1 MTDFKKNPIS
11 FVILSTFSLILL
23 LGALSGDFKTL
34 NLFFINLVFISLVFN
49 NKKVTLYTGLC
60 IGLVFGLL
68 PIVFEEKNLINNDQ
82 LIYWGTL
89 FLIFISTIVSL
100 FILDLNYSIKQS
112 LKHFFLLYE
121 YSTEGI
127 IITDERGLI
136 IMANPTAC
144 SMFGYNENELK
155 NQPVEILIPISEK
168 NMHPKMRMDFMKSPS
183 NRQMGA
189 GRDLA
194 GIKKDSTV
202 FPVEISLSTYTDQNK
217 TFVIAFIIDIT
228 VRKNSEKI
236 IIQKNET
243 LEQMAAE
250 LAKLNEELEG
260 KVIERTNNLQQVM
273 DNLEKSQLEL
283 KEALV
288 KEKEMSEMKS
298 SFVSMASHE
307 FRTPLSTI
315 LSSANIMQ
323 RYELGEEQAKR
334 NIHIKKIKESVRYL
348 NEILEDFLSFGKLE
362 ESKISVQLS
371 EESIHEIINH
381 AIDEV
386 EILKK
391 PGQNIE
397 YLFEGNEVIETDKN
411 LLKNI
416 CINLLTNAIKF
427 SPADAK
433 VIIKCNNQ
441 PEMLKIEIKDFGI
454 GIPDEDKEN
463 LFTTFFRSKNAV
475 NIQGTGLGLHIVK
488 RHLDL
493 LKGEINIESKLNEGT
508 LVTFIIQ
515 KQKNEQ

>member
-1 MTDFKKNPIS
+1 M
-11 FVILSTFSLILL
+11 
-23 LGALSGDFKTL
+23 
-34 NLFFINLVFISLVFN
+34 
-49 NKKVTLYTGLC
+49 
-60 IGLVFGLL
+60 
-68 PIVFEEKNLINNDQ
+68 
-82 LIYWGTL
+82 IYWGTL

-100 FILDLNYSIKQS
+100 FILDLNYNIKQS

-127 IITDERGLI
+127 LITDDRGRI
-136 IMANPTAC
+136 IMANPKAC
-144 SMFGYNENELK
+144 VLFGYTETELK
-155 NQPVEILIPISEK
+155 NKPVEILIPASQK
-168 NMHPKMRMDFMKSPS
+168 NMHPKMRMDFLKSPS

-189 GRDLA
+189 GRDLM
-194 GIKKDSTV
+194 GVKKDSSV
-202 FPVEISLSTYTDQNK
+202 FPVEISLSTYHDQNK

-236 IIQKNET
+236 IIQKNES
-243 LEQMAAE
+243 LEQMTDQ
-250 LAKLNEELEG
+250 LARLNEELEE
-260 KVIERTNNLQQVM
+260 KVNERTNNLKQVM
-273 DNLEKSQLEL
+273 QNLEKSQLEL
-283 KEALV
+283 KDALE
-288 KEKEMSEMKS
+288 KEKEMSEIKS

-315 LSSANIMQ
+315 LSSANILQ
-323 RYELGEEQAKR
+323 RYILSDEQSKR
-334 NIHIKKIKESVRYL
+334 DIHIKKIKESVRYL

-362 ESKISVQLS
+362 ENKINVQLN
-371 EESIHEIINH
+371 EESITEIVNH

-391 PGQNIE
+391 PEQNIE
-397 YLFEGNEVIETDKN
+397 FTFKGSHTIETDKN

-427 SPADAK
+427 SYPDG
-433 VIIKCNNQ
+433 
-441 PEMLKIEIKDFGI
+441 KIEINCENTPDMLTITIKDNGI

-493 LKGEINIESKLNEGT
+493 LKGKIKIESKLNEGT
-508 LVTFIIQ
+508 RVIFSIP
-515 KQKNEQ
+515 KN

>member
-1 MTDFKKNPIS
+1 MADFKKNPVS

-34 NLFFINLVFISLVFN
+34 NLVFINLIFISLVFN
-49 NKKVTLYTGLC
+49 NKKVTLYSGLGV
-60 IGLVFGLL
+60 GLLFGLL
-68 PIVFEEKNLINNDQ
+68 PIIFKDQNLVNEDRM
-82 LIYWGTL
+82 IYWGTL

-100 FILDLNYSIKQS
+100 FILDLNYNIKQS

-127 IITDERGLI
+127 LITDDRGRI
-136 IMANPTAC
+136 IMANPKAC
-144 SMFGYNENELK
+144 TMFGYYEAELK
-155 NQPVEILIPISEK
+155 NKPVEILIPSNNK

-183 NRQMGA
+183 NRQMGD
-189 GRDLA
+189 GRDLQ
-194 GIKKDSTV
+194 GIRKDNTI

-236 IIQKNET
+236 IIQKNES
-243 LEQMAAE
+243 LELMTNQ
-250 LAKLNEELEG
+250 LAKLNEELEE
-260 KVIERTNNLQQVM
+260 KVNERTNNLQKVM
-273 DNLEKSQLEL
+273 INLEKSQHEL
-283 KEALV
+283 KDALE
-288 KEKEMSEMKS
+288 KEKEMSDIKS

-315 LSSANIMQ
+315 LSSANILQ
-323 RYELGEEQAKR
+323 RYNLTEEQNKR
-334 NIHIKKIKESVRYL
+334 DTHIKKIKESVRYL

-362 ESKISVQLS
+362 ENKINVQLN
-371 EESIHEIINH
+371 EESITELVNN

-391 PGQNIE
+391 PEQSIE
-397 YLFEGNEVIETDKN
+397 FNFSGGHTIETDKN

-427 SPADAK
+427 SYPDGK
-433 VIIKCNNQ
+433 IVIKCENK
-441 PEMLKIEIKDFGI
+441 PDMLTIAIKDNGI
-454 GIPDEDKEN
+454 GIPEEDREH

-493 LKGEINIESKLNEGT
+493 LKGEIKIESKLNEGT
-508 LVTFIIQ
+508 EVIFTIPKKLE
-515 KQKNEQ
+515 K

>member
-1 MTDFKKNPIS
+1 MADFKKNSVS

-34 NLFFINLVFISLVFN
+34 NLVFINLIFISLVFN
-49 NKKVTLYTGLC
+49 NKKITLYSG
-60 IGLVFGLL
+60 IGVSLLFSLLPLVFKD
-68 PIVFEEKNLINNDQ
+68 KNLINNDQ

-100 FILDLNYSIKQS
+100 FILDLNYNIKQS

-127 IITDERGLI
+127 IISDERGRI

-144 SMFGYNENELK
+144 GMFGYNENELK
-155 NQPVEILIPISEK
+155 NQPVEILIPSNHK
-168 NMHPKMRMDFMKSPS
+168 NLHPKMRMDYVKKPS

-189 GRDLA
+189 GRDLS
-194 GIKKDSTV
+194 GIKKNSSI

-217 TFVIAFIIDIT
+217 TFVIAFIVDIT

-236 IIQKNET
+236 IIQKNES

-250 LAKLNEELEG
+250 LAKLNEELEV
-260 KVIERTNNLQQVM
+260 KVNERTNNLQQVM
-273 DNLEKSQLEL
+273 KTLEKSELEL
-283 KEALV
+283 KDALA
-288 KEKEMSEMKS
+288 KEKEMSEIKS

-323 RYELGEEQAKR
+323 RYEYTDEQDKR

-362 ESKISVQLS
+362 QSKINVQYS
-371 EESIHEIINH
+371 DESLNEIINS
-381 AIDEV
+381 AIDEL

-391 PGQNIE
+391 PAQHIE
-397 YLFEGNEVIETDKN
+397 FYFEGSDRIETDKN

-427 SPADAK
+427 SMPDGK
-433 VIIKCNNQ
+433 IIINCINRPQ
-441 PEMLKIEIKDFGI
+441 MLKIEIKDFGI
-454 GIPDEDKEN
+454 GIPEEDKTH

-488 RHLDL
+488 RHLNL
-493 LKGEINIESKLNEGT
+493 LNGEIYIDSKLNEGT
-508 LVTFIIQ
+508 IVTFIIP
-515 KQKNEQ
+515 KNTNEQ